1 MTEGKKLRSSEE
13 SAKAT
18 ELTGAGQL
26 LPAAALRTSLSPPAC
41 LPHCPRSNGQ
51 THSRLILTLQQASRE
66 DLKMR
71 DQEGLAGT
79 WSLHPIKPGFLL
91 SQLPPLQSRAIIST
105 QDEGCQNEG

>member
-1 MTEGKKLRSSEE
+1 
-13 SAKAT
+13 
-18 ELTGAGQL
+18 
-26 LPAAALRTSLSPPAC
+26 
-41 LPHCPRSNGQ
+41 
-51 THSRLILTLQQASRE
+51 
-66 DLKMR
+66 MR